1 MAWDYF
7 KQAVFKQ
14 KKADPIW
21 YLERQINYGEGGKL
35 NEKLL
40 KKYLPQLNISE
51 DKRAFLEL
59 LLWGKPF

>member
-21 YLERQINYGEGGKL
+21 YLERQINYGEAGKL
-35 NEKLL
+35 DATLL
-40 KKYLPQLNISE
+40 TIHLPNLHITD

-59 LLWGKPF
+59 LLWDKPF